1 MFGRWR
7 KCRRITRTLTVM
19 QVVIRKHEL
28 DRQEEAKPE
37 LLGFSWQTRLVGDE
51 YSLKPIEEYRELFF
65 WLLETSGIPYR
76 LRGTRFPGAVS
87 KS

>member
-19 QVVIRKHEL
+19 QVVIRKQEL

-76 LRGTRFPGAVS
+76 LRGPRFPEAVS

>member
-1 MFGRWR
+1 
-7 KCRRITRTLTVM
+7 M

-28 DRQEEAKPE
+28 DRQQEAKPE
-37 LLGFSWQTRLVGDE
+37 LLGFSWQTQLVGDE

-76 LRGTRFPGAVS
+76 LKRHGSSKPFPKANERIHEAD
-87 KS
+87 